1 MLNNVLNSTSTG
13 LLQKL
18 AEFGERRHAV
28 LSKNL
33 AHIET
38 PNYKTRD
45 LPVAAFENAL
55 AAAVRAQGGAV
66 QGGNSSVPTPSVV
79 TPTASSVSSWMA
91 GSLPNATPST
101 TVSMESL
108 FPQELFQEV
117 ESDPKNVTFQDG
129 GNRSVEREF
138 MELRKNLMLQQFAV
152 QLMTSQFAMMQTVIS
167 ERA

>member
-1 MLNNVLNSTSTG
+1 MLNNVLNSSSMG
-13 LLQKL
+13 LLQKV
-18 AEFGERRHAV
+18 AEFGERRHEV

-45 LPVAAFENAL
+45 LPVEEFERAL
-55 AAAVRAQGGAV
+55 ALAVRAQE
-66 QGGNSSVPTPSVV
+66 QSSSGVKPYVT
-79 TPTASSVSSWMA
+79 TPTAGNVSEWTVRSPSV
-91 GSLPNATPST
+91 GSQPADLN
-101 TVSMESL
+101 SL

-138 MELRKNLMLQQFAV
+138 MELRKNLMMQQFAV
-152 QLMTSQFAMMQTVIS
+152 QLMTSQFGMMQTVIS